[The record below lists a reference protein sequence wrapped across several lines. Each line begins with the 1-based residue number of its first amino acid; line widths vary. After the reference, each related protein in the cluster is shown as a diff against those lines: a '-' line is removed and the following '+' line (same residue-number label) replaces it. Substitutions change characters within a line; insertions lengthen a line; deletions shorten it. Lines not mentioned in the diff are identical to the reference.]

1 MQVRAAVG
9 VVVLARDAEPPQG
22 PEEGRRV
29 LERALSVAQ
38 RGQAQGADTILEG
51 LKSVRE
57 ATLYQR
63 TLLDQ
68 LSRRVAG

>member
-1 MQVRAAVG
+1 MVG
-9 VVVLARDAEPPQG
+9 Q
-22 PEEGRRV
+22 
-29 LERALSVAQ
+29 LSVAQ
-38 RGQAQGADTILEG
+38 RSQSQGAGTILEG

-68 LSRRVAG
+68 ISSQVSEQS